1 MKTILFLLSTV
12 MVYTLP
18 AFALKAPVNPPA
30 TMEGMYEYKAAEAPY
45 EYQHG
50 TIELKKTNNQWTAN
64 VKVNYQTIA
73 AKEVKVEKNQ
83 VQFKLFVEGDAVLV
97 KLTYKADKLT
107 GTASSD
113 EAGIMNIV
121 AERKK
126 TVSKK

>member
-1 MKTILFLLSTV
+1 MKTILFLLSAV

-18 AFALKAPVNPPA
+18 AFSLTAPANPPA
-30 TMEGMYEYKAAEAPY
+30 AIEGVYDYKAADAPY

-64 VKVNYQTIA
+64 VKVNYQTIT

-83 VQFKLFVEGDAVLV
+83 VQFKLYLEGDTVLV
-97 KLTYKADKLT
+97 KLIYKADKLT

-113 EAGIMNIV
+113 EAGVMNIV

-126 TVSKK
+126 TESKK